1 MAFEGAI
8 KIVGTDNIAVCLE
21 DVKAGASVEVRLGQ
35 ERWDVTAN
43 QDVPF
48 GFKIA
53 LTDISKGEQI
63 RKYGESIGIASANIK
78 LGDMVHVH
86 NLEGS
91 KGRGDLEGVAR

>member
-1 MAFEGAI
+1 M
-8 KIVGTDNIAVCLE
+8 
-21 DVKAGASVEVRLGQ
+21 
-35 ERWDVTAN
+35 TAN

-63 RKYGESIGIASANIK
+63 HKYGESIGIASAHIK

-86 NLEGS
+86 NLDGS
-91 KGRGDLEGVAR
+91 KGRGDLEGLVQ